1 MSLLHNAVYLAWADT
16 KARYKKSVLGPF
28 WPTLTNLLGV
38 LGLSLVWA
46 SLLKENMS
54 AFVPSLAVGLI
65 VWQLISGVIVDGP
78 GTFVRQSAMI
88 RNVAIPAWFFVSRNL
103 ARHLINLLHNLVIIL
118 GVMLYFQTPVNANT
132 WLVIPGFV
140 LVVLNLFWMLY
151 LLGLLGARFRD
162 IEHLINGIVPM
173 LFFISPVI
181 YRADRL
187 PIGLNVVWL
196 NPLSYLIEAI
206 RTPLLGHV
214 PHDNTYLVLVLMLLM
229 GGTLTWWHQRAHGR
243 QLAFWV

>member
-1 MSLLHNAVYLAWADT
+1 MSLLHNAVYLAWSDT

-46 SLLKENMS
+46 SLLKEEMS

-65 VWQLISGVIVDGP
+65 VWQLISGVIIDGP

-103 ARHLINLLHNLVIIL
+103 ARHLINLLHNLVIIV

-140 LVVLNLFWMLY
+140 LVALNLYWMLY

-162 IEHLINGIVPM
+162 IEHLVNGVVPM

-187 PIGLNVVWL
+187 PVGLNVVWL

-206 RTPLLGHV
+206 RTPLLGHA
-214 PHDNTYLVLVLMLLM
+214 PHDNTYWVLILMLLL
-229 GGTLTWWHQRAHGR
+229 GGTLTWGHQRVNGKN
-243 QLAFWV
+243 LAFWI

>member
-103 ARHLINLLHNLVIIL
+103 ARHLINLLHNLVIIV
-118 GVMLYFQTPVNANT
+118 GVMLYFQTPVNAYT

-187 PIGLNVVWL
+187 PIGLNIVWL

-206 RTPLLGHV
+206 RTPLLGHA
-214 PHDNTYLVLVLMLLM
+214 PHENTYLVLVLMLLI